1 MLSKHFDVVLCF
13 FVHFVTKYGHNN
25 IHTYPHWKNKTKKL
39 YTETDIYMYTD
50 DALKIFIYYNSSLTP
65 LLYVSLFELS
75 SSPHIAPV
83 IIIIIKVE
91 GGVSCYILLFKF
103 LCVVKLVHFVS
114 SLLSLVFLCIF
125 PFPAFSFGHSKELLS
140 TKKL

>member
-25 IHTYPHWKNKTKKL
+25 IRTCPHWKNKTKKL

-50 DALKIFIYYNSSLTP
+50 DALKTFIYYNSSLTP

-83 IIIIIKVE
+83 INNKVE
-91 GGVSCYILLFKF
+91 GGVSCYIYYYYYSNP
-103 LCVVKLVHFVS
+103 FV
-114 SLLSLVFLCIF
+114 L
-125 PFPAFSFGHSKELLS
+125 
-140 TKKL
+140 